1 MFWCLQLWVEK
12 TPHWMWNG
20 FLWTPITFLS
30 TDGNEGHIC
39 GHFCWFTSYAVCVC
53 PCARAGVW
61 TWAFA
66 SSRREGCIHGS
77 TAGGPTQVEML
88 RTATEYPRETGRDWV
103 RVWQIKKDSE
113 EGGEGEKKKVFSP
126 GERGEIVGPWK
137 EGMREEEKEGAR
149 RDSGPKQA
157 EFSWGWKDEKGR
169 DSDREKGELLCHSE
183 EELSSVWPFQT
194 NSHPFIQSLLNLT
207 HVQKKKIIKI
217 PPWTLL
223 SFISCFPALFSH
235 KYGLGT
241 GPHLLCSYSALSQV
255 IERWFCNY
263 SLFFCQM
270 MTA

>member
-1 MFWCLQLWVEK
+1 MFTAVGGK
-12 TPHWMWNG
+12 NTPLNVKR
-20 FLWTPITFLS
+20 LPVNS
-30 TDGNEGHIC
+30 YHISLNRWQWRA
-39 GHFCWFTSYAVCVC
+39 HLRALLLIYIVRRVCVSMC
-53 PCARAGVW
+53 TCRSLNLSICVISQGRLHPRVDCWR
-61 TWAFA
+61 TD
-66 SSRREGCIHGS
+66 
-77 TAGGPTQVEML
+77 AGGDAEDGDWIPKRDGEGLSQSMTDKKRQWG
-88 RTATEYPRETGRDWV
+88 GR
-103 RVWQIKKDSE
+103 
-113 EGGEGEKKKVFSP
+113 GGEGEKKKVFSP

-137 EGMREEEKEGAR
+137 EGMREKEKEGAR